1 MRILPRITKPSL
13 KPMRQKLRRLSRHLT
28 VARVTLGVEWLI
40 FGMALSLA
48 LTGGRAA
55 FIDQFGRRGDLIA
68 LLILFAV
75 FAWLHSLVKRRLL
88 PRLERYFSPAP
99 YDEHRIFFDLGQ
111 EARTAGSIDQLY
123 ESIAARIRES
133 FEAGYVSIFTRD
145 GESGDYLC
153 RVSSAQRAAFQ
164 SGERGATDDQDTEEP
179 LKLSL
184 DAFVVKRLNTLSNPL
199 VIETAELETWTQ
211 AFSFAS
217 PAVREARQRERET
230 LRRIKSHLLVQVR
243 TKEKMSGILSL
254 SLRRGQF
261 PYSISDR
268 EVLMSVA
275 GQLALVIENAR
286 LAERMV
292 AEERLRR
299 ELALAAE
306 VQRRLLPEH
315 PPEGL
320 AVELAG
326 FCQPARGVGG
336 DYYDFIKF
344 DNQQL
349 GIAIADVAGKGIA
362 AALLMSTVQA
372 TLRSLSAGTAG
383 HGHTNGSLA
392 DMVTT
397 LNRLLCGS
405 TRGANYVTFF
415 YAQYDQATQRLAY
428 VNAGHN
434 PPFFFRANPSHD
446 FRSLC
451 SGGMFVGMFEHC
463 GYEQEVV
470 QMQSGDVL
478 IAFTD
483 GLSEAHNAHSEEF
496 DEERIKEALAA
507 TAHLSVNEIRDEIVR
522 RVKEWIASA
531 PQYDDL
537 TFIVMKVK

>member
-1 MRILPRITKPSL
+1 MRIFPRITIPRLKSL
-13 KPMRQKLRRLSRHLT
+13 RKKLRRLGRHLS

-40 FGMALSLA
+40 FGGALLLA
-48 LTGGRAA
+48 LTGARAA
-55 FIDQFGRRGDLIA
+55 FIDRLGRRGDLVA
-68 LLILFAV
+68 LLLMLAL
-75 FAWLHSLVKRRLL
+75 FAWLHTLVKRRLL

-99 YDEHRIFFDLGQ
+99 YDEHRILFDLGQ
-111 EARTAGSIDQLY
+111 EARTAESIDQLY
-123 ESIAARIRES
+123 ESIAAQIGKS
-133 FEAGYVSIFTRD
+133 FEAGYVSIFVREE
-145 GESGDYLC
+145 ESGDYSC
-153 RVSSAQRAAFQ
+153 RVSSSPSAASQ
-164 SGERGATDDQDTEEP
+164 SGGYSGADEQAEQP
-179 LKLSL
+179 LKLAR
-184 DAFVVKRLNTLSNPL
+184 DAFVVKRLNSLSTPL
-199 VIETAELETWTQ
+199 VIEAAELETWAQ

-217 PAVREARQRERET
+217 PAVREAREREREA
-230 LRRIKSHLLVQVR
+230 LQRIKAHLLAQIR
-243 TKEKMSGILSL
+243 TKDRLSGILSL

-261 PYSISDR
+261 LYSVADR

-306 VQRRLLPEH
+306 VQRRLLPER

-372 TLRSLSAGTAG
+372 TLRSLSAGGNGRGGA
-383 HGHTNGSLA
+383 NGSLA
-392 DMVTT
+392 DMVAT
-397 LNRLLCGS
+397 LNQLLCNS

-415 YAQYDQATQRLAY
+415 YAQFDQTTQRLAY

-434 PPFFFRANPSHD
+434 PPFFFRAHPSHD
-446 FRSLC
+446 FRSLS

-470 QMQSGDVL
+470 QMQPGDVL

-483 GLSEAHNAHSEEF
+483 GLSEAHNTQGEEF
-496 DEERIKEALAA
+496 DEERIKKALAA
-507 TAHLSVNEIRDEIVR
+507 SAGLSVNEIRDEMVR
-522 RVKEWIASA
+522 RVQEWCAGA
-531 PQYDDL
+531 PQHDDL

>member
-1 MRILPRITKPSL
+1 MRIFPRINRPSL
-13 KPMRQKLRRLSRHLT
+13 KPLRQKLRRMSRHLT
-28 VARVTLGVEWLI
+28 VARVTLGVEGLI
-40 FGMALSLA
+40 FGAILLSG
-48 LTGGRAA
+48 LTGSRAA
-55 FIDQFGRRGDLIA
+55 FIDGLGRRGDMVAA
-68 LLILFAV
+68 LLSLAL
-75 FAWLHSLVKRRLL
+75 FAWLHTFIKRRLL

-111 EARTAGSIDQLY
+111 EARSADSIDQLY
-123 ESIAARIRES
+123 QSIAARIGES
-133 FEAGYVSIFTRD
+133 FEAGHVSIFTREE
-145 GESGDYLC
+145 ESGDYLC
-153 RVSSAQRAAFQ
+153 RVSSSRPVELQ
-164 SGERGATDDQDTEEP
+164 SGERGSVDEQAEQS
-179 LKLSL
+179 LKLSR
-184 DAFVVKRLNTLSNPL
+184 DAFVVRRLNSLSNPL
-199 VIETAELETWTQ
+199 VLEAAELETWTQ

-217 PAVREARQRERET
+217 PAVREARQREQEA
-230 LRRIKSHLLVQVR
+230 LRRIKAHLLVQVR
-243 TKEKMSGILSL
+243 TKERLSGILGL

-261 PYSISDR
+261 PYSVADR
-268 EVLMSVA
+268 ETLMSVA

-306 VQRRLLPEH
+306 VQRRLLPER
-315 PPEGL
+315 PPECL

-344 DNQQL
+344 DNDRL
-349 GIAIADVAGKGIA
+349 GVAIADVAGKGIA

-372 TLRSLSAGTAG
+372 TLRSLSVDGVG
-383 HGHTNGSLA
+383 SGSLA

-397 LNRLLCGS
+397 LNRLLCNS

-415 YAQYDQATQRLAY
+415 YAQFDQTTQRLAY

-434 PPFFFRANPSHD
+434 PPFFFRAAPSRD
-446 FRSLC
+446 FRSLS

-470 QMQSGDVL
+470 QMRPGDAL

-483 GLSEAHNAHSEEF
+483 GLPEARNAQDEEF
-496 DEERIKEALAA
+496 DEERIKEAVAA
-507 TAHLSVNEIRDEIVR
+507 TAHLSAPEIRDEIAR

-531 PQYDDL
+531 PQHDDL

>member
-1 MRILPRITKPSL
+1 L
-13 KPMRQKLRRLSRHLT
+13 RQKLRRLSRHLS

-40 FGMALSLA
+40 FGAALLLA
-48 LTGGRAA
+48 LTGSRAA
-55 FIDQFGRRGDLIA
+55 FIDGFGRRGDLVA
-68 LLILFAV
+68 LSLLIVL
-75 FAWLHSLVKRRLL
+75 FAWLHELVKRRLL

-111 EARTAGSIDQLY
+111 EARTADSIDHLY
-123 ESIAARIRES
+123 ESIAVRIGES
-133 FEAGYVSIFTRD
+133 FEAGHVSIFVREE
-145 GESGDYLC
+145 ESGDYFC
-153 RVSSAQRAAFQ
+153 RVSSSHPAAFQ
-164 SGERGATDDQDTEEP
+164 SGEHGAADEQVTEQP
-179 LKLSL
+179 LKLAR
-184 DAFVVKRLNTLSNPL
+184 DAFVVKRLMSLTNPL
-199 VIETAELETWTQ
+199 VIEAAELETWAQ
-211 AFSFAS
+211 AFSFAP
-217 PAVREARQRERET
+217 PALREAREREREA
-230 LRRIKSHLLVQVR
+230 LRRIKAHLLVQVR
-243 TKEKMSGILSL
+243 TKDKLSGILSL

-261 PYSISDR
+261 NYSVADR

-306 VQRRLLPEH
+306 VQRRLLPER

-344 DNQQL
+344 DNQRL

-372 TLRSLSAGTAG
+372 TLRSLSAGGAG
-383 HGHTNGSLA
+383 QDHANGSLA
-392 DMVTT
+392 DMVAT
-397 LNRLLCGS
+397 LNRLLCNS

-415 YAQYDQATQRLAY
+415 YAQFDQTTQRLAY

-434 PPFFFRANPSHD
+434 PPFFFRADPSHD
-446 FRSLC
+446 FRSLS

-470 QMQSGDVL
+470 QMRPGDAL

-483 GLSEAHNAHSEEF
+483 GLPEARNAQDEEF
-496 DEERIKEALAA
+496 DEERIKEAVAA
-507 TAHLSVNEIRDEIVR
+507 TAHLSAPEIRDEIAR

-537 TFIVMKVK
+537 TFVVMKVK

>member
-1 MRILPRITKPSL
+1 MRIFPRITRPSL
-13 KPMRQKLRRLSRHLT
+13 KPMRQKLRRLSRRLS

-40 FGMALSLA
+40 FGAALLMA

-55 FIDQFGRRGDLIA
+55 FIDGFGRRGDLIA
-68 LLILFAV
+68 ALLLLAL
-75 FAWLHSLVKRRLL
+75 FAWLHSLVKRRLA

-111 EARTAGSIDQLY
+111 EARAADSIDQLY
-123 ESIAARIRES
+123 ESIAARIGES
-133 FEAGYVSIFTRD
+133 FEAGHVSIFTREEE
-145 GESGDYLC
+145 GGDYLC
-153 RVSSAQRAAFQ
+153 RVSSSRPAGLQ
-164 SGERGATDDQDTEEP
+164 SGERATADEQADQP
-179 LKLSL
+179 LKLSR
-184 DAFVVKRLNTLSNPL
+184 DAFVVRRLNSLSNPL
-199 VIETAELETWTQ
+199 VLEAEELETWTQ
-211 AFSFAS
+211 AFNFAS
-217 PAVREARQRERET
+217 PAVREARQREQEA
-230 LRRIKSHLLVQVR
+230 LRRIKAHLLVQVR
-243 TKEKMSGILSL
+243 TKDRLSGILSL

-261 PYSISDR
+261 PYSVADK
-268 EVLMSVA
+268 ETLMSVA

-306 VQRRLLPEH
+306 VQRRLLPER
-315 PPEGL
+315 PPECL

-344 DNQQL
+344 DNDRL
-349 GIAIADVAGKGIA
+349 GVAIADVAGKGIA

-372 TLRSLSAGTAG
+372 TLRSLSVDGAG
-383 HGHTNGSLA
+383 NGSLA
-392 DMVTT
+392 DMVAT

-405 TRGANYVTFF
+405 TGGANYVTFF
-415 YAQYDQATQRLAY
+415 YAQFDQATRRLAY

-434 PPFFFRANPSHD
+434 PPFFFRAAPSRD
-446 FRSLC
+446 FRSLS

-470 QMQSGDVL
+470 QMRPGDAL

-483 GLSEAHNAHSEEF
+483 GLPEARNAQDEEF
-496 DEERIKEALAA
+496 DEERIKETVAA
-507 TAHLSVNEIRDEIVR
+507 TAHLSAPEIRDEIAR

-531 PQYDDL
+531 PQHDDL
-537 TFIVMKVK
+537 TFVVMKVK

>member
-1 MRILPRITKPSL
+1 M
-13 KPMRQKLRRLSRHLT
+13 SRHLS
-28 VARVTLGVEWLI
+28 VARVTFGVEWLI
-40 FGMALSLA
+40 FGVILLLA
-48 LTGGRAA
+48 LTGSRAA
-55 FIDQFGRRGDLIA
+55 FIDGFGRRGDLVVA
-68 LLILFAV
+68 LLSLAL
-75 FAWLHSLVKRRLL
+75 FAWLHTLIKGRLL

-99 YDEHRIFFDLGQ
+99 YDEHRILFDLGQ
-111 EARTAGSIDQLY
+111 EARTAQSIDQLY
-123 ESIAARIRES
+123 ESIAARISES
-133 FEAGYVSIFTRD
+133 FEAGYVSIFTRED
-145 GESGDYLC
+145 ESGDYLC
-153 RVSSAQRAAFQ
+153 RVSPALQYGGRAA
-164 SGERGATDDQDTEEP
+164 GDDRAEPP
-179 LKLSL
+179 LKLSR
-184 DAFVVKRLNTLSNPL
+184 DAFVVKRLNSLSIPL
-199 VIETAELETWTQ
+199 VVEAAELETWTQ
-211 AFSFAS
+211 AFNFAS
-217 PAVREARQRERET
+217 PAVREARQLERET
-230 LRRIKSHLLVQVR
+230 LRQIKAHLLVQVR
-243 TKEKMSGILSL
+243 TKDRLSGVLSL

-261 PYSISDR
+261 PYSVADR
-268 EVLMSVA
+268 ETLMSVA
-275 GQLALVIENAR
+275 GQLALVIENSR

-306 VQRRLLPEH
+306 VQRRLLPER

-344 DNQQL
+344 DNQRL
-349 GIAIADVAGKGIA
+349 GVAIADVAGKGIA

-372 TLRSLSAGTAG
+372 TLRSLSAGDNGQGYA
-383 HGHTNGSLA
+383 NGSLA
-392 DMVTT
+392 DMVAT
-397 LNRLLCGS
+397 LNRLLCNS

-415 YAQYDQATQRLAY
+415 YAQFDQATQRLAY

-434 PPFFFRANPSHD
+434 PPFFFRANPSRD
-446 FRSLC
+446 FRSLT

-470 QMQSGDVL
+470 QMQPGDVL

-483 GLSEAHNAHSEEF
+483 GLSEALNEQGEEF

-507 TAHLSVNEIRDEIVR
+507 TAHLSVNEIRDELVR

-531 PQYDDL
+531 PQHDDL

>member
-1 MRILPRITKPSL
+1 
-13 KPMRQKLRRLSRHLT
+13 MRQKLRRLSRHLS
-28 VARVTLGVEWLI
+28 VARVTLGVELLI
-40 FGMALSLA
+40 FSVVLLLA

-55 FIDQFGRRGDLIA
+55 FIDGFGRRGDLVA
-68 LLILFAV
+68 LSLLLAF
-75 FAWLHSLVKRRLL
+75 FAWLHTLIKGRLL

-99 YDEHRIFFDLGQ
+99 YDEHRILFDLGQ
-111 EARTAGSIDQLY
+111 EARTAQSIDQLY
-123 ESIAARIRES
+123 ESIAARISES
-133 FEAGYVSIFTRD
+133 FEAGYVSIFTRED
-145 GESGDYLC
+145 ESGDYLC
-153 RVSSAQRAAFQ
+153 RVSPALQFGGGGSA
-164 SGERGATDDQDTEEP
+164 DDQAKTP
-179 LKLSL
+179 PKLSR
-184 DAFVVKRLNTLSNPL
+184 DAFVVKRLNSLSIPL
-199 VIETAELETWTQ
+199 VIEAAELETWTQ
-211 AFSFAS
+211 AFNFAS

-230 LRRIKSHLLVQVR
+230 LRRIKAHLLVQIR
-243 TKEKMSGILSL
+243 TKDRLSGVLSL

-261 PYSISDR
+261 PYSVADR
-268 EVLMSVA
+268 ETLMSVA

-306 VQRRLLPEH
+306 VQRRLLPER

-344 DNQQL
+344 DNQRL
-349 GIAIADVAGKGIA
+349 GVAIADVAGKGIA

-372 TLRSLSAGTAG
+372 TLRSLSAGGNGQGSA
-383 HGHTNGSLA
+383 NGSLA
-392 DMVTT
+392 DMVAT
-397 LNRLLCGS
+397 LNRLLCNS

-415 YAQYDQATQRLAY
+415 YAQFDPATQRLAY

-434 PPFFFRANPSHD
+434 PPFFFRANPSRD
-446 FRSLC
+446 FRSLT

-470 QMQSGDVL
+470 QMQPGDVL

-483 GLSEAHNAHSEEF
+483 GLSEALNEQDEEF

-507 TAHLSVNEIRDEIVR
+507 TAHLSVNEIRDELVR

-531 PQYDDL
+531 PQHDDL

>member
-1 MRILPRITKPSL
+1 MRIFPRINRPSL
-13 KPMRQKLRRLSRHLT
+13 KPLRQKLRRMSRHLT

-40 FGMALSLA
+40 FGAVLLLA
-48 LTGGRAA
+48 LTGSRAA

-68 LLILFAV
+68 LSLLIAL
-75 FAWLHSLVKRRLL
+75 FAWLHMTVKRWLL

-99 YDEHRIFFDLGQ
+99 YDEHSIFFDLGQ
-111 EARTAGSIDQLY
+111 EARTAESIDQLY
-123 ESIAARIRES
+123 ESIAARISES
-133 FEAGYVSIFTRD
+133 FEAGYVSVFTREE
-145 GESGDYLC
+145 ESGDYFC
-153 RVSSAQRAAFQ
+153 RVSSAFQ
-164 SGERGATDDQDTEEP
+164 PGESGPADEQAEQS
-179 LKLSL
+179 LKLSR
-184 DAFVVKRLNTLSNPL
+184 DAFVVKRLNSLSIPL
-199 VIETAELETWTQ
+199 VIEAAELETWTQ
-211 AFSFAS
+211 AFNFAS
-217 PAVREARQRERET
+217 HAVREARQRERET
-230 LRRIKSHLLVQVR
+230 LRRIKAHLLVQIR
-243 TKEKMSGILSL
+243 TKDRLSGVLSL

-261 PYSISDR
+261 PYSVADR
-268 EVLMSVA
+268 ETLMSVA

-306 VQRRLLPEH
+306 VQRRLLPER

-344 DNQQL
+344 DNQRL
-349 GIAIADVAGKGIA
+349 GVAIADVAGKGIA

-372 TLRSLSAGTAG
+372 TLRSLSAGGNGQGPA
-383 HGHTNGSLA
+383 NGSLA
-392 DMVTT
+392 DMVAT
-397 LNRLLCGS
+397 LNRLLCNS

-415 YAQYDQATQRLAY
+415 YAQFDPATQRLAY

-434 PPFFFRANPSHD
+434 PPFFFRANPSRD
-446 FRSLC
+446 FRSLT

-470 QMQSGDVL
+470 QMQPGDVL

-483 GLSEAHNAHSEEF
+483 GLSEALNEQGEEF

-507 TAHLSVNEIRDEIVR
+507 TALLSVNEIRDELVR

-531 PQYDDL
+531 PQHDDL

>member
-1 MRILPRITKPSL
+1 MRILPRITRPSL
-13 KPMRQKLRRLSRHLT
+13 KPMRRELRRLSRHLS
-28 VARVTLGVEWLI
+28 VARVTFGVEWSI
-40 FGMALSLA
+40 FSVALLLA
-48 LTGGRAA
+48 LTGDRAA
-55 FIDQFGRRGDLIA
+55 FIDRLGRRGDLVA
-68 LLILFAV
+68 LLLLLALFAL
-75 FAWLHSLVKRRLL
+75 LHTLVKRHLL
-88 PRLERYFSPAP
+88 PRLELYFSPAP
-99 YDEHRIFFDLGQ
+99 YDEHRILFDLGQ
-111 EARTAGSIDQLY
+111 EARTAESIDQLY
-123 ESIAARIRES
+123 QSIAARISES
-133 FEAGYVSIFTRD
+133 FEAAYVSIFMREE
-145 GESGDYLC
+145 ESGDYFC
-153 RVSSAQRAAFQ
+153 RVSSLQPAAVQ
-164 SGERGATDDQDTEEP
+164 SGGHHDADGQGP
-179 LKLSL
+179 LKLAH
-184 DAFVVKRLNTLSNPL
+184 DAFVVKRLNSLSTPL
-199 VIETAELETWTQ
+199 VIEAAELETWTQ
-211 AFSFAS
+211 AFNFAS
-217 PAVREARQRERET
+217 PVLREARQRERET
-230 LRRIKSHLLVQVR
+230 LRRVKAHLLAQVR
-243 TKEKMSGILSL
+243 TKERMSGILSL

-261 PYSISDR
+261 PYSAADR

-306 VQRRLLPEH
+306 VQRRLLPER

-344 DNQQL
+344 DNQRL

-372 TLRSLSAGTAG
+372 TLRSLSAGG
-383 HGHTNGSLA
+383 NGQGYANNSLA
-392 DMVTT
+392 DMVAT

-415 YAQYDQATQRLAY
+415 YAQFDQTTQRLVY

-434 PPFFFRANPSHD
+434 PPFFFRAEPSHD
-446 FRSLC
+446 FRSLS

-470 QMQSGDVL
+470 QMQPGDVL

-483 GLSEAHNAHSEEF
+483 GLSEALNAKGEEF
-496 DEERIKEALAA
+496 DESRIREALVASA
-507 TAHLSVNEIRDEIVR
+507 GLSVNEIRDEVVR
-522 RVKEWIASA
+522 RVREWSQGA
-531 PQYDDL
+531 PQHDDL

>member
-1 MRILPRITKPSL
+1 MRIFPRINRPSL
-13 KPMRQKLRRLSRHLT
+13 KPLRQKLRRMSRHLT
-28 VARVTLGVEWLI
+28 VERVTLGVEGLI
-40 FGMALSLA
+40 FGAILLSA
-48 LTGGRAA
+48 LTGSRAA
-55 FIDQFGRRGDLIA
+55 FIDGFGRRGDLVAA
-68 LLILFAV
+68 LLSLAL
-75 FAWLHSLVKRRLL
+75 FAWLHTFIKRRLL

-111 EARTAGSIDQLY
+111 EARTADSIDHLY
-123 ESIAARIRES
+123 ESIAARIGES
-133 FEAGYVSIFTRD
+133 FEAGYVSIFTREEE
-145 GESGDYLC
+145 GGDYLC
-153 RVSSAQRAAFQ
+153 RVSSALQ
-164 SGERGATDDQDTEEP
+164 SGERGPAEYQAEEP
-179 LKLSL
+179 LNLSR
-184 DAFVVKRLNTLSNPL
+184 DAFVVRRLNSLSTPL
-199 VIETAELETWTQ
+199 VIEAAELETWTQ

-217 PAVREARQRERET
+217 FAVREARRREQEA
-230 LRRIKSHLLVQVR
+230 LRRIKAHLLVQVR
-243 TKEKMSGILSL
+243 TKERLSGILSL

-261 PYSISDR
+261 PYSVADK
-268 EVLMSVA
+268 ETLMSVA

-306 VQRRLLPEH
+306 VQRRLLPER

-372 TLRSLSAGTAG
+372 TLRSLSASGAG
-383 HGHTNGSLA
+383 QDHSNGSLA
-392 DMVTT
+392 DMVAT
-397 LNRLLCGS
+397 LNRLLCNS

-415 YAQYDQATQRLAY
+415 YAQFDQATQRLAY

-434 PPFFFRANPSHD
+434 PPFFFRADPSHD
-446 FRSLC
+446 FRSLS

-483 GLSEAHNAHSEEF
+483 GLSEAHNAQGEEF
-496 DEERIKEALAA
+496 DEERIKETLAA

>member
-1 MRILPRITKPSL
+1 MRIFPRITIPRL
-13 KPMRQKLRRLSRHLT
+13 KPLRKKLRRLGRHLS

-40 FGMALSLA
+40 FGGALLLA
-48 LTGGRAA
+48 LTGARAA
-55 FIDQFGRRGDLIA
+55 FIDRLGRRGDLVA
-68 LLILFAV
+68 LLLLLAL
-75 FAWLHSLVKRRLL
+75 FAWLHTLVKRRLL

-111 EARTAGSIDQLY
+111 DARTAESIDQLY
-123 ESIAARIRES
+123 QSIAARIGES
-133 FEAGYVSIFTRD
+133 FEAAHVSIFARD
-145 GESGDYLC
+145 EESGDYLC
-153 RVSSAQRAAFQ
+153 RVSSSRPATVRPD
-164 SGERGATDDQDTEEP
+164 GRGAADEQVEQP
-179 LKLSL
+179 LKLAR
-184 DAFVVKRLNTLSNPL
+184 DAFVVRRLNSLSTPL
-199 VIETAELETWTQ
+199 VIEAAELETWAQ
-211 AFSFAS
+211 ALSFAS
-217 PAVREARQRERET
+217 PALREARQREREV
-230 LRRIKSHLLVQVR
+230 LQRIKAHLMVQVR
-243 TKEKMSGILSL
+243 TKERLSGILSL

-261 PYSISDR
+261 LYSVADK
-268 EVLMSVA
+268 ETLMSVA

-306 VQRRLLPEH
+306 VQRRLLPER

-372 TLRSLSAGTAG
+372 TLRSLSAGGNG
-383 HGHTNGSLA
+383 HGYANNSLA
-392 DMVTT
+392 DMVAT
-397 LNRLLCGS
+397 LNQLLCNS

-415 YAQYDQATQRLAY
+415 YAQFDQTTQQLAY

-434 PPFFFRANPSHD
+434 PPFFYRAEPSHD
-446 FRSLC
+446 FRSLS
-451 SGGMFVGMFEHC
+451 SGGIFVGMFENC

-483 GLSEAHNAHSEEF
+483 GLSEALDAGGEEF
-496 DEERIKEALAA
+496 DEERIKEALAE
-507 TAHLSVNEIRDEIVR
+507 TAQLSVNEIRDEIVR

>member
-1 MRILPRITKPSL
+1 M
-13 KPMRQKLRRLSRHLT
+13 SRHLT
-28 VARVTLGVEWLI
+28 VARLTLGVECGI
-40 FGMALSLA
+40 FCAALLFA

-55 FIDQFGRRGDLIA
+55 FIDQFGRRGDLVAIMLLLA
-68 LLILFAV
+68 L
-75 FAWLHSLVKRRLL
+75 FAWLHMIVKRRLL

-99 YDEHRIFFDLGQ
+99 YDEHSIFFDLGQ
-111 EARTAGSIDQLY
+111 EARTADTIDHLY
-123 ESIAARIRES
+123 ESIASRISES
-133 FEAGYVSIFTRD
+133 FEAGYVSIFTR
-145 GESGDYLC
+145 EEERGDYFC
-153 RVSSAQRAAFQ
+153 RVSSAFQ
-164 SGERGATDDQDTEEP
+164 TGERGPADEQTEQS
-179 LKLSL
+179 LKLSR
-184 DAFVVKRLNTLSNPL
+184 DAFVVKRLNSLSSPL
-199 VIETAELETWTQ
+199 VIEAAELETWTQ
-211 AFSFAS
+211 AFRLAS
-217 PAVREARQRERET
+217 PAVREARQHERET
-230 LRRIKSHLLVQVR
+230 LRLIKAHLLVQVR

-261 PYSISDR
+261 PYSVADK
-268 EVLMSVA
+268 ETLMSVA

-306 VQRRLLPEH
+306 VQRRLLPER
-315 PPEGL
+315 PPECL
-320 AVELAG
+320 TVELAG

-344 DNQQL
+344 DNERL

-372 TLRSLSAGTAG
+372 TLRSLSADGAV
-383 HGHTNGSLA
+383 NGSLA
-392 DMVTT
+392 DMVAT
-397 LNRLLCGS
+397 LNRLLCNS

-415 YAQYDQATQRLAY
+415 YAQFDQTSQRLTY

-434 PPFFFRANPSHD
+434 PPLFFRANPSHD
-446 FRSLC
+446 FRSLS

-470 QMQSGDVL
+470 QMRPGDAL

-483 GLSEAHNAHSEEF
+483 GLPEARNAQDEEF
-496 DEERIKEALAA
+496 DEERIKEALAE
-507 TAHLSVNEIRDEIVR
+507 TSHLSAPEIRDEIAR
-522 RVKEWIASA
+522 RVEEWIASA
-531 PQYDDL
+531 PQHDDL

>member
-1 MRILPRITKPSL
+1 M
-13 KPMRQKLRRLSRHLT
+13 SRHLT
-28 VARVTLGVEWLI
+28 VARVTLGVEGLI
-40 FGMALSLA
+40 FGAALLFA

-55 FIDQFGRRGDLIA
+55 FIDGLGRRGDLVASLLMLA
-68 LLILFAV
+68 L
-75 FAWLHSLVKRRLL
+75 FAWLHILVKRRLL
-88 PRLERYFSPAP
+88 PRLERYFSPKP

-111 EARTAGSIDQLY
+111 EARTADSIDHLY
-123 ESIAARIRES
+123 ESIAYRISES
-133 FEAGYVSIFTRD
+133 FEAGYVSIFTREEE
-145 GESGDYLC
+145 GGDYLC
-153 RVSSAQRAAFQ
+153 RVSSAFQ
-164 SGERGATDDQDTEEP
+164 SGERGPADEQREQS
-179 LKLSL
+179 LKLSR
-184 DAFVVKRLNTLSNPL
+184 DAFIVKRLNSLSNPL
-199 VIETAELETWTQ
+199 VIEAAELETWTQ
-211 AFSFAS
+211 AFSLAS
-217 PAVREARQRERET
+217 PSAREARQRERET
-230 LRRIKSHLLVQVR
+230 LRLIKAHLLVQVR

-261 PYSISDR
+261 PYSVADR
-268 EVLMSVA
+268 ETLMSVA

-306 VQRRLLPEH
+306 VQRRLLPDR
-315 PPEGL
+315 PPECL

-336 DYYDFIKF
+336 DYYDFIQF
-344 DNQQL
+344 DNERL

-372 TLRSLSAGTAG
+372 TLRSLSVDGAG
-383 HGHTNGSLA
+383 NGSLA
-392 DMVTT
+392 DMVAT
-397 LNRLLCGS
+397 LNRLLCNS

-415 YAQYDQATQRLAY
+415 YAQFDQTTQRLAY

-434 PPFFFRANPSHD
+434 PPFFFRANPSRD
-446 FRSLC
+446 FRSL
-451 SGGMFVGMFEHC
+451 SAGGMFVGMFEHC

-470 QMQSGDVL
+470 QMEPGDVL

-483 GLSEAHNAHSEEF
+483 GLSEAHNAQGEEF
-496 DEERIKEALAA
+496 DEARIKEALAA
-507 TAHLSVNEIRDEIVR
+507 TAQLSVNEIRDEIAR

>member
-1 MRILPRITKPSL
+1 MRIFPRVTRPSL
-13 KPMRQKLRRLSRHLT
+13 KPTRQKLRRLSRSLS

-40 FGMALSLA
+40 FGAALLAA

-55 FIDQFGRRGDLIA
+55 FIDGFGRRGDLIA
-68 LLILFAV
+68 LLLSLTLFAS
-75 FAWLHSLVKRRLL
+75 LHSLVRRRLL

-111 EARTAGSIDQLY
+111 EARSAESIDQLY
-123 ESIAARIRES
+123 QAIAARIGGS
-133 FEAGYVSIFTRD
+133 FEAGHVSIFTRE
-145 GESGDYLC
+145 GEGGDYLC
-153 RVSSAQRAAFQ
+153 RVSSAFQ
-164 SGERGATDDQDTEEP
+164 AGGRGPADEQAEQP
-179 LKLSL
+179 LKFSR
-184 DAFVVKRLNTLSNPL
+184 DSFVVKRLNSLSNPL
-199 VIETAELETWTQ
+199 VLEEAELEIWAQ
-211 AFSFAS
+211 AFSFAP
-217 PAVREARQRERET
+217 PAVREARRRERET
-230 LRRIKSHLLVQVR
+230 LLRIKAHLLAQVR
-243 TKEKMSGILSL
+243 TRERLSGILSL

-261 PYSISDR
+261 AYSVADK
-268 EVLMSVA
+268 ETLMSVA

-306 VQRRLLPEH
+306 VQRRLLPER
-315 PPEGL
+315 PPECL

-344 DNQQL
+344 DNERL
-349 GIAIADVAGKGIA
+349 GVAIADVAGKGIA

-372 TLRSLSAGTAG
+372 TLRSLSADGVVKR
-383 HGHTNGSLA
+383 SLA
-392 DMVTT
+392 DMVAT
-397 LNRLLCGS
+397 LNRLLCNS
-405 TRGANYVTFF
+405 TGGANYVTFF
-415 YAQYDQATQRLAY
+415 YAQFDQATRRLTY

-434 PPFFFRANPSHD
+434 PPFFFRADPPHD
-446 FRSLC
+446 FRSLS

-470 QMQSGDVL
+470 QMRPGDAL

-483 GLSEAHNAHSEEF
+483 GLPEARNAQDEEF
-496 DEERIKEALAA
+496 DEERIKEAVAA
-507 TAHLSVNEIRDEIVR
+507 AGRLSAPEIRDEIAR
-522 RVKEWIASA
+522 RVKEWVANA
-531 PQYDDL
+531 PQHDDL

>member
-1 MRILPRITKPSL
+1 MRVFPRITRPSL
-13 KPMRQKLRRLSRHLT
+13 KPTRQKLRRLSRHLS
-28 VARVTLGVEWLI
+28 VARVTLGVEWLT
-40 FGMALSLA
+40 FGAALLMA
-48 LTGGRAA
+48 LTGDRAA
-55 FIDQFGRRGDLIA
+55 FIDGFGRRGDLIA
-68 LLILFAV
+68 LLLLFTLFAS
-75 FAWLHSLVKRRLL
+75 LHSLVKRRLL

-111 EARTAGSIDQLY
+111 EARTADSIDQLY
-123 ESIAARIRES
+123 ESIAARIGES
-133 FEAGYVSIFTRD
+133 FEAGDISIFTREE
-145 GESGDYLC
+145 ESGDYLC
-153 RVSSAQRAAFQ
+153 RVSSSRPVGPQ
-164 SGERGATDDQDTEEP
+164 SGGRGPADEQAEQS
-179 LKLSL
+179 LKLSR
-184 DAFVVKRLNTLSNPL
+184 DAFVVRRLNSLSNPL
-199 VIETAELETWTQ
+199 VLEAADLETWTQ

-217 PAVREARQRERET
+217 PAVREARRREQEA
-230 LRRIKSHLLVQVR
+230 LRRIKANLLVQVR
-243 TKEKMSGILSL
+243 TKERMSGVLSL
-254 SLRRGQF
+254 GLRRGEF
-261 PYSISDR
+261 PYSVADK
-268 EVLMSVA
+268 ETLMSVA

-315 PPEGL
+315 PPECL

-344 DNQQL
+344 DNQRL

-372 TLRSLSAGTAG
+372 TLRSLSAGGAG
-383 HGHTNGSLA
+383 QDHANGSLA
-392 DMVTT
+392 DMVAT
-397 LNRLLCGS
+397 LNRLLCNS

-415 YAQYDQATQRLAY
+415 YAQFDQTTQRLAY

-434 PPFFFRANPSHD
+434 PPFFFRADPSHD
-446 FRSLC
+446 FRSLS

-470 QMQSGDVL
+470 QMQPGDVL

-483 GLSEAHNAHSEEF
+483 GLPEAHNAQGEEF
-496 DEERIKEALAA
+496 DEERIKETLAA
-507 TAHLSVNEIRDEIVR
+507 TAQLSVNEIRDEMVR

>member
-1 MRILPRITKPSL
+1 MRIFPRINRPSL
-13 KPMRQKLRRLSRHLT
+13 KPLRQKLRRMSRHLT
-28 VARVTLGVEWLI
+28 VARVTLSVECGI
-40 FGMALSLA
+40 FGAAMLLA
-48 LTGGRAA
+48 LTGSRAA
-55 FIDQFGRRGDLIA
+55 FIDGFGRRGDLVAA
-68 LLILFAV
+68 LLSLAL
-75 FAWLHSLVKRRLL
+75 FAWLHTFIKRRLL

-99 YDEHRIFFDLGQ
+99 YDEHRILFDLGQ
-111 EARTAGSIDQLY
+111 EARTAVSIDQLY
-123 ESIAARIRES
+123 DSIAARIGES
-133 FEAGYVSIFTRD
+133 FEAGYISIFTRD
-145 GESGDYLC
+145 EESGDYLC
-153 RVSSAQRAAFQ
+153 RISSHRLGAVQ
-164 SGERGATDDQDTEEP
+164 SGESGLGDEQAEQP
-179 LKLSL
+179 LILSR
-184 DAFVVKRLNTLSNPL
+184 DAFVVKRLNSLSNPL
-199 VIETAELETWTQ
+199 AIEAAELETWTQ
-211 AFSFAS
+211 AFSLAS
-217 PAVREARQRERET
+217 PAVREARKQERET
-230 LRRIKSHLLVQVR
+230 LRRVKANLLVQVR
-243 TKEKMSGILSL
+243 TKERMSGILSL

-261 PYSISDR
+261 PYSVADK
-268 EVLMSVA
+268 ETLMSVA

-306 VQRRLLPEH
+306 VQRRLLPER
-315 PPEGL
+315 PPECL

-344 DNQQL
+344 DNERL
-349 GIAIADVAGKGIA
+349 GVAIADVAGKGIA

-372 TLRSLSAGTAG
+372 TLRSLSADGPG
-383 HGHTNGSLA
+383 NGSLA
-392 DMVTT
+392 DMVAT

-405 TRGANYVTFF
+405 TGGANYVTFF
-415 YAQYDQATQRLAY
+415 YAQFDQATRRLAY

-434 PPFFFRANPSHD
+434 PPFFFRAAPSRD
-446 FRSLC
+446 FRSLS

-470 QMQSGDVL
+470 QMGPGDAL

-483 GLSEAHNAHSEEF
+483 GLPEARNAQDEEF
-496 DEERIKEALAA
+496 DEERIKEVVAA
-507 TAHLSVNEIRDEIVR
+507 TAHLSAPEIRDEIAR

>member
-1 MRILPRITKPSL
+1 
-13 KPMRQKLRRLSRHLT
+13 MRQKLRRLRRHLS

-40 FGMALSLA
+40 FGLTLLLA

-55 FIDQFGRRGDLIA
+55 FIDEFGRRSDLIA
-68 LLILFAV
+68 LMLLLALFAS
-75 FAWLHSLVKRRLL
+75 LHALVKRRLL

-111 EARTAGSIDQLY
+111 EARTAGSIDHLY
-123 ESIAARIRES
+123 QSIAARISES
-133 FEAGYVSIFTRD
+133 FEAGYVSIFTREE
-145 GESGDYLC
+145 ESGDYLC
-153 RVSSAQRAAFQ
+153 RVASAQSEALQ
-164 SGERGATDDQDTEEP
+164 SGELGAAGEQAARRP
-179 LKLSL
+179 LKISR
-184 DAFVVKRLNTLSNPL
+184 DAFVVKRLNSLSSPL
-199 VIETAELETWTQ
+199 VIEAAELETWTQ
-211 AFSFAS
+211 AFNFAS
-217 PAVREARQRERET
+217 PAVREARQREGET
-230 LRRIKSHLLVQVR
+230 LRQIKVHLLVQIR
-243 TKEKMSGILSL
+243 TKERMSGILSL

-261 PYSISDR
+261 HYSVADK

-306 VQRRLLPEH
+306 VQRRLLPEC

-372 TLRSLSAGTAG
+372 TLRSLSAGGAAQG
-383 HGHTNGSLA
+383 HSNGSLA

-415 YAQYDQATQRLAY
+415 YAQFDQATQRLAY

-446 FRSLC
+446 FRSLS

-470 QMQSGDVL
+470 QMQPGDVL

-483 GLSEAHNAHSEEF
+483 GLSEAHNAEGEEF